1 MHSSVFYSGFVLQ
14 TKVTAASDSDS
25 DPAIIDMST
34 NAKLAM
40 VESEVCIHTIV
51 LILWWKYFTMY
62 MYIDIL

>member
-1 MHSSVFYSGFVLQ
+1 MTVLNPPYFHTHYQ
-14 TKVTAASDSDS
+14 IATSDSDS